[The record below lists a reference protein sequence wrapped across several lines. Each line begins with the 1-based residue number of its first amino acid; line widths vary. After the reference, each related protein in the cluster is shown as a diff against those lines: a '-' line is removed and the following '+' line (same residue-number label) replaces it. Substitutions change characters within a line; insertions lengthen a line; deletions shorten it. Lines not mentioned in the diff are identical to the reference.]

1 MDTGTLEDTIDG
13 IKFRLIEK
21 LIDNDRIY
29 VKLVSYTTD
38 ADKETTFVIYKSNSQ
53 GMWRYFTCAKGR
65 TGDCPSK
72 WTDYTTTTVI
82 DFRLQYF
89 VNMYVDTLP
98 LSKHTSGRDYRE
110 IDQLPT
116 TDNDDNTIKEF
127 MTNRNKCIDPVFEYI
142 WIITKNTTGTA
153 INKGDITG
161 QLTEKTMSKYSEEI
175 QQQMVKYNN
184 EFTTMLTNNSIY
196 IYDLL
201 RIISKFVKTYFE
213 VYSAPQNMY
222 TFNKNIFSFTNANI
236 QTTSVVNID
245 TSDTLNN
252 IQCATSD
259 TYSNILYPFST
270 DINIMKIV
278 ISNKSTRAKYDLYYM
293 EYKIINDDTL
303 YKMPLLITHID
314 TKISI
319 YGMPEKY
326 IKTGIYCNK
335 PWDYKKYAFMNTEKT
350 IITQLCRKDAKE
362 NENYIFIGSNYND
375 MWPFTY
381 KQNIPS
387 NLINF
392 IIY

>member
-13 IKFRLIEK
+13 ITFRLIEK

-29 VKLVSYTTD
+29 VKLASYTTD
-38 ADKETTFVIYKSNSQ
+38 ADKKTTFVIYKSNSQ

-72 WTDYTTTTVI
+72 WEDYTTTTVI

-89 VNMYVDTLP
+89 VNMYVDTLT
-98 LSKHTSGRDYRE
+98 LSKYKSGRDYRE
-110 IDQLPT
+110 TEKLPT
-116 TDNDDNTIKEF
+116 TDNDDNTIKQF
-127 MTNRNKCIDPVFEYI
+127 MENRNICKEPVFEYI
-142 WIITKNTTGTA
+142 WMITKNTTGTS
-153 INKGDITG
+153 INKGDIT
-161 QLTEKTMSKYSEEI
+161 LTKKTMSKYSEEI
-175 QQQMVKYNN
+175 KQQMEKYNN
-184 EFTTMLTNNSIY
+184 EFTTMLTKNRIY

-201 RIISKFVKTYFE
+201 SIISKFVEAYFE
-213 VYSAPQNMY
+213 IYSAPQSMY
-222 TFNKNIFSFTNANI
+222 TFDKNIFTFTNANI
-236 QTTSVVNID
+236 QNPDVVNID
-245 TSDTLNN
+245 TSDTLNG
-252 IQCATSD
+252 IPCATTD

-278 ISNKSTRAKYDLYYM
+278 ICNKATRAKYDLYYM

-303 YKMPLLITHID
+303 YKMPLLITPID

-335 PWDYKKYAFMNTEKT
+335 PWDYKKYAFMNPNNT
-350 IITQLCRKDAKE
+350 IITQLCRKDALEK
-362 NENYIFIGSNYND
+362 ENYIFIGSNYID

-381 KQNIPS
+381 KQNIPT

-392 IIY
+392 IFY